1 MMNRWDDYLRS
12 SIAVLSEL
20 QMKLDPVRIESAVAL
35 MTEALSANRPLLV
48 CGNGGSASDSM
59 HIAGELVGRFLKDR
73 RALKVLALSADS
85 AIVTAW
91 ANDVGYDQ
99 IFARQV
105 EAYGEAGG
113 VLLAISTSGSSKNIL
128 AAAVSAKAK
137 GMKTVALT
145 GEGGGA
151 LGQVADI
158 LLDVPSKVT
167 PLIQQA
173 HICLYHFI
181 CAEVE
186 DRIAAAC

>member
-1 MMNRWDDYLRS
+1 MGILIAKRRPPIMSLRRSSRLSIGFAASPEETMMNRWDDYLRS

-35 MTEALSANRPLLV
+35 ISEALSANRPLLV

-137 GMKTVALT
+137 GMKTVAL
-145 GEGGGA
+145 
-151 LGQVADI
+151 
-158 LLDVPSKVT
+158 
-167 PLIQQA
+167 
-173 HICLYHFI
+173 
-181 CAEVE
+181 
-186 DRIAAAC
+186 